1 MRTTNQNHIKQRN
14 LFFEPSALPGKSS
27 VPLFTLPEDTKPRR
41 VNHMAKFK
49 AFHEFQ
55 KPLIGFTPET
65 FPHFHED
72 MFRLCRNG
80 NPQRP
85 LMQGSQRGR
94 GSIFTRYR
102 RDRSQIFVFRSA
114 NVSSEVTVKFIV
126 LWICN
131 RSSQQ

>member
-1 MRTTNQNHIKQRN
+1 MRNTNQNHIKQRN
-14 LFFEPSALPGKSS
+14 LFFEPSALPGKPTVS
-27 VPLFTLPEDTKPRR
+27 LFTLPENTKPGRI
-41 VNHMAKFK
+41 NHMAKFK

-72 MFRLCRNG
+72 KFRLCRNG
-80 NPQRP
+80 NSQRP
-85 LMQGSQRGR
+85 LMQGSQR

-114 NVSSEVTVKFIV
+114 NVSSEVTLECTV
-126 LWICN
+126 LWIRN
-131 RSSQQ
+131 RSTK